1 MSGYP
6 FYPYGR
12 GGVGDDASAMSDY
25 PFYPYGRG
33 GVGDD
38 AAAARYS
45 SYEIDLI
52 AARYAGD
59 PSPYPSASG
68 GFDPHVGA
76 RRPSDG
82 ESSPF
87 PVLLSGSVLLRL
99 FDNATEFCR
108 LHLCGSIFVV
118 KQTSN
123 FSGVTEF
130 FYGYGIESE
139 NINWLWHLARIKMR
153 WYSA

>member
-12 GGVGDDASAMSDY
+12 GGVGDD
-25 PFYPYGRG
+25 
-33 GVGDD
+33 
-38 AAAARYS
+38 AAARYS

-59 PSPYPSASG
+59 PSPYPYPSASG

-76 RRPSDG
+76 RRPAD
-82 ESSPF
+82 
-87 PVLLSGSVLLRL
+87 
-99 FDNATEFCR
+99 DNATEFCR

-118 KQTSN
+118 K
-123 FSGVTEF
+123 
-130 FYGYGIESE
+130 
-139 NINWLWHLARIKMR
+139 
-153 WYSA
+153 